1 MLLFNQ
7 EQVWMKKGGKSLDVM
22 MRAYNRAEICKLV
35 EIFLLNKIST
45 SCNKNNGSLH
55 RDDGLS
61 IFKTKN
67 RQKLKKTKNNLQKL
81 FNDFKSYY
89 RKQFK
94 NRKLF
99 GCHFKPKR
107 WNISNLP

>member
-22 MRAYNRAEICKLV
+22 MRAYDRAEICKLV

-67 RQKLKKTKNNLQKL
+67 RQKLEKTKNNLQKL
-81 FNDFKSYY
+81 FNDFKSYC

-107 WNISNLP
+107 WNISTLP